1 MDITGAMVHTYNHII
16 ALALIELSAIITQ
29 PTATETLIQE
39 ELEPKSV
46 VSITDANS
54 SKMN

>member
-1 MDITGAMVHTYNHII
+1 MDITGAMVHTYNLII

>member
-1 MDITGAMVHTYNHII
+1 MDITGATVHTYNLII

-39 ELEPKSV
+39 GLEPKSV
-46 VSITDANS
+46 VFITDANS
-54 SKMN
+54 LKMN